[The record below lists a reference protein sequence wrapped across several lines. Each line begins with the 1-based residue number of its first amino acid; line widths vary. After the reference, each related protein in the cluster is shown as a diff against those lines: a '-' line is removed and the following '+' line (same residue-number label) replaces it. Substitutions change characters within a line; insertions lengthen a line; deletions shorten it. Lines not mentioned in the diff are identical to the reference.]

1 MEPQREYDIILLG
14 PTGYTG
20 RFCAQHIVKHL
31 PTNLNWAVGGRSQS
45 KLEQS
50 VKELRDLNPDRKDP
64 DILTVQL
71 NREEL
76 DPLVRKTKVI
86 INCVGPY
93 CLYSTPVVEACA
105 SNGTHYVDATG
116 ETPWVKTIVDKYH
129 ETAKSNGA
137 VIIPSVGIESAPAD
151 MLAWALVKR
160 IREDLAC
167 DTNEVISAIH
177 EMKSAPAS
185 PSLPHIH
192 ILPKLTLHPRSS
204 GASGGTLSTVLT
216 VFDTLSLSDIIKT
229 ADPFSLA
236 ATKPSPHQQPREP
249 LLAHLS
255 GVRYVPDLGALTT
268 SPSGLADVNIVHRSS
283 SLMPE
288 LYGSR
293 FHFRQFLR
301 VRNALVGVLFH
312 YAFLVCIS
320 LLVLAP
326 VRALVRRLVY
336 TPGTGPT
343 AEASV
348 NDLVEY
354 RAVATADQSGRPKR
368 AFGKLRYQGGMYE
381 FTGLSLAEAAMVILE
396 NEEKVKRV
404 SRGGI
409 VTTAVLGE
417 ELLER
422 WERVGCRVE
431 TQVFE
436 H

>member
-1 MEPQREYDIILLG
+1 MESQREYDIILLG

-31 PTNLNWAVGGRSQS
+31 PTNLKWAVGGRSQS
-45 KLEQS
+45 KLEQA
-50 VKELRDLNPDRKDP
+50 VKDLMALNPDRKDP
-64 DILTVQL
+64 DIITVQL
-71 NREEL
+71 NKEEL
-76 DPLVRKTKVI
+76 DPLVRRTKVI

-116 ETPWVKTIVDKYH
+116 ETPWVKTIVEKYH

-167 DTNEVISAIH
+167 DTKEVVSAIH
-177 EMKSAPAS
+177 EMK
-185 PSLPHIH
+185 
-192 ILPKLTLHPRSS
+192 SS

-216 VFDTLSLSDIIKT
+216 VFDTLSFSDIAKST
-229 ADPFSLA
+229 DPFALA
-236 ATKPSPHQQPREP
+236 ASPPPANVPREP
-249 LLAHLS
+249 LLAQLS
-255 GVRYVPDLGALTT
+255 GVRYVRDLGALTT
-268 SPSGLADVNIVHRSS
+268 SPSGLADVNVVHRSS

-288 LYGSR
+288 FYGPR

-301 VRNALVGVLFH
+301 VRNALVGVFVH
-312 YAFLVCIS
+312 YAFLAVIS
-320 LLVLAP
+320 LLIFAP
-326 VRALVRRLVY
+326 VRALVRRYVY
-336 TPGTGPT
+336 QPGAGPT
-343 AEASV
+343 AEASA
-348 NDLVEY
+348 NDQLEY
-354 RAVATADQSGRPKR
+354 RAVATADQPVAPKR
-368 AFGKLRYQGGMYE
+368 AFGKLRYQGGCYE
-381 FTGLSLAEAAMVILE
+381 FTGLSMAEAAMVILE

-409 VTTAVLGE
+409 VTTAVLGQ
-417 ELLER
+417 ELLDR
-422 WERVGCRVE
+422 WEKVGCRVE

>member
-1 MEPQREYDIILLG
+1 MDSQREYDIILLG

-31 PTNLNWAVGGRSQS
+31 PTNLKWALGGRSQP
-45 KLEQS
+45 KLEQA
-50 VKELRDLNPDRKDP
+50 VKDLKALNSDRRDP

-76 DPLVRKTKVI
+76 GPLAQKTKII

-93 CLYSTPVVEACA
+93 CLHSTPVIEACA

-116 ETPWVKTIVDKYH
+116 ETPWLKIIIEKYH
-129 ETAKSNGA
+129 DTAKSNGA

-151 MLAWALVKR
+151 MLTWALVKR

-167 DTNEVISAIH
+167 DTREVVSAIH
-177 EMKSAPAS
+177 EIK
-185 PSLPHIH
+185 
-192 ILPKLTLHPRSS
+192 SS
-204 GASGGTLSTVLT
+204 GASGGTLSTILT
-216 VFDTLSLSDIIKT
+216 VFDTLSFADIAKS
-229 ADPFSLA
+229 ADPFALA
-236 ATKPSPHQQPREP
+236 ASPAPSNVPSEP
-249 LLAHLS
+249 LLARLS
-255 GVRYVPDLGALTT
+255 GVRYVRDLGALTT
-268 SPSGLADVNIVHRSS
+268 SPSGLADINIVHRSS

-288 LYGSR
+288 FYGPS

-312 YAFLVCIS
+312 YAFLISIS
-320 LLVLAP
+320 LLIFSP
-326 VRALVRRLVY
+326 VRALVRKYVY
-336 TPGTGPT
+336 SPGTGPR
-343 AEASV
+343 EEDSV
-348 NDLVEY
+348 NDQVEY
-354 RAVATADQSGRPKR
+354 RAVATADQASTSSSSSSSPKR

-409 VTTAVLGE
+409 VTSAVLGQ
-417 ELLER
+417 ELLDR
-422 WERVGCRVE
+422 WEKVGCRVE
-431 TQVFE
+431 TQIFE